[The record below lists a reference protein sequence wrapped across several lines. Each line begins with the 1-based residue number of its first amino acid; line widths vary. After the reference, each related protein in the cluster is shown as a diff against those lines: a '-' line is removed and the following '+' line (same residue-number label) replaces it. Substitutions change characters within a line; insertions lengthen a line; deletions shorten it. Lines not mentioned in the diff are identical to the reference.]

1 LDLKADLRRLTPL
14 LLRFGSVGV
23 LGFLA
28 DTAVVYATRH
38 WLGLYG
44 AGLFS
49 YLVVASFNWMLN
61 RHWTFRDRPR
71 ASARR
76 QWALFLAANLIG
88 LAINR
93 GTYIT
98 LIATVPLCVQYPVLA
113 VAAGAV
119 AGMGI
124 NFMASHRLG
133 FR

>member
-1 LDLKADLRRLTPL
+1 LQIRSQLRLLTPL
-14 LLRFGSVGV
+14 LLRFGSVG
-23 LGFLA
+23 LFGFCM
-28 DTAVVYATRH
+28 DTAVVYATRR
-38 WLGLYG
+38 WLGLYA

-49 YLVVASFNWMLN
+49 YLVVASVNWALN
-61 RHWTFRDRPR
+61 RYWTFRDRPR
-71 ASARR
+71 ASLHR

-88 LAINR
+88 LAFNR
-93 GTYIT
+93 GAYIA

-124 NFMASHRLG
+124 NFMAAHRLV